1 MAFCAMEYR
10 RLRRIRNGRI
20 VKDGLGRHL
29 NSAAGTGDILNIIII
44 PIKRS
49 VKYIW
54 RVYRYNYI
62 HYITLHYITYIY
74 IYILYTV
81 YLIFRHIQMSKPRGI
96 EHVRKCGRDL
106 QSKIALNQQLERTSM
121 HGKFRDFCLPL
132 VNYYKLLW

>member
-1 MAFCAMEYR
+1 MPHQDLEGVLVAFCAMEYR

-54 RVYRYNYI
+54 RVYRYNY
-62 HYITLHYITYIY
+62 LHTYIHTD
-74 IYILYTV
+74 IQTYT
-81 YLIFRHIQMSKPRGI
+81 H
-96 EHVRKCGRDL
+96 
-106 QSKIALNQQLERTSM
+106 T
-121 HGKFRDFCLPL
+121 
-132 VNYYKLLW
+132 